1 MMMRLFKETNKLLML
16 SQQWDNSIYSQPIK
30 NKEQQAPFL
39 MSLETTVFTFK
50 ISVPFQEWAAVY
62 DSQENIQMNK
72 ESGIICLYKGVK
84 KDDPTSVI
92 LIEQGEEGKSIA
104 MFEDAAVK
112 TLIENAGHIYHST
125 IVSSYF

>member
-1 MMMRLFKETNKLLML
+1 
-16 SQQWDNSIYSQPIK
+16 
-30 NKEQQAPFL
+30 

-50 ISVPFQEWAAVY
+50 ISVPFEEWAAVY

-72 ESGIICLYKGVK
+72 VRGIFCLYKCVK

-104 MFEDAAVK
+104 MFEDQAVNP
-112 TLIENAGHIYHST
+112 LIESAGHIYDST
-125 IVSSYF
+125 VMTSYF